1 MDKLLYENEVF
12 RIRGAIFE
20 VYKEMGFGF
29 LEPVYQE
36 CLVKEF
42 QRVDIPFGAQIP
54 LALTYKGEPLVQT
67 YRPDF
72 ICFDKIIVELKAFE
86 AIAPQHK
93 LQVLNYLR
101 GTNLRL
107 GLIVNFGSAAKVQ
120 IDRVIL

>member
-1 MDKLLYENEVF
+1 MDKLLYEDEVF

-20 VYKEMGFGF
+20 VYKEIGFGF

-36 CLVKEF
+36 CLAKEF
-42 QRVDIPFGAQIP
+42 LPANIPFGAQIP
-54 LALTYKGEPLVQT
+54 LTLAYKGEPLVQA

-72 ICFDKIIVELKAFE
+72 ICFDKIIVELKACE
-86 AIAPQHK
+86 SIIPQHK

-107 GLIVNFGSAAKVQ
+107 GLIVNFGTTAKAQ
-120 IDRVIL
+120 IERIIL

>member
-1 MDKLLYENEVF
+1 
-12 RIRGAIFE
+12 
-20 VYKEMGFGF
+20 MGFGF

-36 CLVKEF
+36 CLAKEF
-42 QRVDIPFGAQIP
+42 QRMDIPFGAQIP
-54 LALTYKGEPLVQT
+54 LTLAYKGEPLVQT

-72 ICFDKIIVELKAFE
+72 ICFDKIIVELKACE
-86 AIAPQHK
+86 SIAPQHK

-101 GTNLRL
+101 STNLRL